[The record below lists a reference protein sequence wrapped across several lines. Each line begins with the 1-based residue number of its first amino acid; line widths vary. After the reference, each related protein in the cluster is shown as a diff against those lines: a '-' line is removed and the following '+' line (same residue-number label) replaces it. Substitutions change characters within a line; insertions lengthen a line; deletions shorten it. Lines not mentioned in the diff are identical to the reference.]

1 MTEWQCVQD
10 GSLFFFTVFVVIL
23 FTDII
28 WNGRSVHC
36 RAVRRSQQYDSS
48 VDRKSDHAYVNGND
62 SGTCH
67 GSDSDDRSVVSVQKI
82 NGRQRNVSEIR

>member
-1 MTEWQCVQD
+1 MERDLTS
-10 GSLFFFTVFVVIL
+10 GSVFKTVVYFSL
-23 FTDII
+23 PYLLSCFLQTLY
-28 WNGRSVHC
+28 GMAESVHC

-67 GSDSDDRSVVSVQKI
+67 GFDSDDRS
-82 NGRQRNVSEIR
+82 

>member
-1 MTEWQCVQD
+1 MERDLTS
-10 GSLFFFTVFVVIL
+10 GSVFKTVVYFFFTVLVVIL
-23 FTDII
+23 FADII

-67 GSDSDDRSVVSVQKI
+67 GFDSDDRS
-82 NGRQRNVSEIR
+82 